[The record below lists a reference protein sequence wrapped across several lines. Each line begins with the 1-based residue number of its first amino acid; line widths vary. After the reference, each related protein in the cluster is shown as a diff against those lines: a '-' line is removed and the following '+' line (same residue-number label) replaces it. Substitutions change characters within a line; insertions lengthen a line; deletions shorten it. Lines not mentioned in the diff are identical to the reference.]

1 MSRIDEVLKLKSLL
15 DSGLITE
22 YDFKR
27 KKEELFKDYNS
38 SHENSLKKEI
48 IIGENEKECPSCKC
62 IIDKKFDTCVF
73 CDFDLI
79 NNKENIKNYT
89 PTETN
94 NSLKKNSSILL
105 VVFFFIFLATLVFTG
120 NNSNNHSKVK
130 NDTDTITISKKDTTK
145 IFSDTTSIVPKVV
158 DTVAIAIEDSIKKAD
173 INKVSST
180 ISSQSVQ
187 DFMNKYYQDI
197 CQNNFDVSTYFSS
210 NVNQFITLKNTTSNT
225 IDYQINTVAKK
236 EFRNTKINI
245 TSSVEE
251 TNNDLN
257 DENKYFKFSISF
269 ETFRVS
275 KNKNTSCD
283 IDVEIGLTPDFK
295 IMSYRELKYYNYKS
309 Y

>member
-1 MSRIDEVLKLKSLL
+1 MADGNTGYLGTLL
-15 DSGLITE
+15 DEYKKSGGAIVPTKDKDNKDIT
-22 YDFKR
+22 
-27 KKEELFKDYNS
+27 
-38 SHENSLKKEI
+38 
-48 IIGENEKECPSCKC
+48 GVP
-62 IIDKKFDTCVF
+62 IDKLV
-73 CDFDLI
+73 DFM
-79 NNKENIKNYT
+79 
-89 PTETN
+89 
-94 NSLKKNSSILL
+94 
-105 VVFFFIFLATLVFTG
+105 ATQAGRFYDYIHTT
-120 NNSNNHSKVK
+120 K

-225 IDYQINTVAKK
+225 IDYQINIVAKK

-251 TNNDLN
+251 TNG
-257 DENKYFKFSISF
+257 Y
-269 ETFRVS
+269 
-275 KNKNTSCD
+275 
-283 IDVEIGLTPDFK
+283 GAG
-295 IMSYRELKYYNYKS
+295 YNAQAIEP
-309 Y
+309 